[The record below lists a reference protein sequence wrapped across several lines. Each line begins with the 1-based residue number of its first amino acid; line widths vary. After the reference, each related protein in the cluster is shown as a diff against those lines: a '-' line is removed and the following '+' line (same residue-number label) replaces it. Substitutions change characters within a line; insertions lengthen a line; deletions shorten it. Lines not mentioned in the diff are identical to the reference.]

1 MPKAWSVLIV
11 STLVCV
17 MVAFVSRADG
27 EPDVPV
33 PVAEDAA
40 TVVDPA
46 EAPPAEATRP
56 RDTGTFLAVVRGSG
70 TMGVILWLTLFAA
83 LFAGVWFIVDCS
95 IFVRVNR
102 IIPRQLVENVTQSM
116 AEGDVGKA
124 IENCDNEPGPL
135 ANILKAGFSH
145 VEEGFETIQDAVGVA
160 AEMESE
166 SLLQRISYLSVV
178 GNLSPMLGLLGT
190 VQGMIYAFATLAT
203 ESGAAQTGVLAMN
216 ISQALYT
223 TAAGL
228 SIAVPAVTAYFIF
241 RNRASKIIL
250 RMEAMTL
257 DLIKDLR
264 NVEVVES

>member
-1 MPKAWSVLIV
+1 MCKASWLAVVL
-11 STLVCV
+11 TLVCGMIAV
-17 MVAFVSRADG
+17 HPAVG
-27 EPDVPV
+27 QEQPV
-33 PVAEDAA
+33 PDAA
-40 TVVDPA
+40 VEAATPAGDPVDVR
-46 EAPPAEATRP
+46 PAEATERGG
-56 RDTGTFLAVVRGSG
+56 GTFIAVVLSSG

-83 LFAGVWFIVDCS
+83 LFAAVWFIVDCS
-95 IFVRVNR
+95 IFVRINR
-102 IIPRQLVENVTQSM
+102 IIPRKLVDNVTASM
-116 AEGDVGKA
+116 AEGDVSKA
-124 IENCDNEPGPL
+124 LENCDNEPGPL

-166 SLLQRISYLSVV
+166 SLMQRISYLSVV

-228 SIAVPAVTAYFIF
+228 SIAVPAVTAFFIF

-250 RMEAMTL
+250 KMEAMTL

-264 NVEVVES
+264 NVEVIEN

>member
-1 MPKAWSVLIV
+1 MRKTSWAILF
-11 STLVCV
+11 L
-17 MVAFVSRADG
+17 AFVCGVIAAFPSPGQEEARPEPAMQAATPSAEPVAVG
-27 EPDVPV
+27 PVETAEPDG
-33 PVAEDAA
+33 
-40 TVVDPA
+40 
-46 EAPPAEATRP
+46 
-56 RDTGTFLAVVRGSG
+56 GTFIAVVRSSG
-70 TMGVILWLTLFAA
+70 TMGIILWLTLFIA

-95 IFVRVNR
+95 IFVRINR
-102 IIPRQLVENVTQSM
+102 IIPQQLVDNVNQSM

-228 SIAVPAVTAYFIF
+228 SIAVPAVTAFFIF

-264 NVEVVES
+264 NVEVIEN